1 MNCQEYRDMIEDA
14 LDVSLHGE
22 LATHVRRHLEH
33 CADCRDYFAARR
45 AEHVALF
52 ANVNAAYSH
61 LRPPP
66 SDFVARLT
74 CEVEAQRMARRGWR
88 RFALPRWALI
98 AASLVAMAGFVF
110 AATVVVDAVIAKDDD
125 SEAMEGRA
133 GDNVPPTTE
142 GTDGSDALA
151 ASETGGTR
159 SVASSE
165 VPETPS
171 VSYVPSTDNQQQTI
185 DNQQPSINNQQSTL
199 KREKAMT
206 KRKAA
211 AAALTAAMA
220 ATPLAAAN
228 GDEYQFI
235 DPTTYPA
242 ANYSYA
248 TSSSAITLNAGAV
261 PVAGVSGDLEAR
273 SRSNSSST
281 AIMLN
286 ALPFKGCY
294 LTIR

>member
-1 MNCQEYRDMIEDA
+1 
-14 LDVSLHGE
+14 
-22 LATHVRRHLEH
+22 
-33 CADCRDYFAARR
+33 
-45 AEHVALF
+45 
-52 ANVNAAYSH
+52 
-61 LRPPP
+61 
-66 SDFVARLT
+66 
-74 CEVEAQRMARRGWR
+74 
-88 RFALPRWALI
+88 
-98 AASLVAMAGFVF
+98 MAGFVF

-133 GDNVPPTTE
+133 GDNAPPTTE

-286 ALPFKGCY
+286 ALPFKGSY

>member
-1 MNCQEYRDMIEDA
+1 MNCREYRALIDDA
-14 LDVSLHGE
+14 LDVSLKDSLE
-22 LATHVRRHLEH
+22 QRVKLHLDH
-33 CADCRDYFAARR
+33 CPACRNYYESCRQ
-45 AEHVALF
+45 EHVALF
-52 ANVNAAYSH
+52 SVMNSAYADIR
-61 LRPPP
+61 LP
-66 SDFVARLT
+66 SNFADRVLAEIVAGN
-74 CEVEAQRMARRGWR
+74 MARKRSFFVR
-88 RFALPRWALI
+88 MPRWALI

-133 GDNVPPTTE
+133 GDNAPPTTE

-171 VSYVPSTDNQQQTI
+171 VSYVPSTDNQQ
-185 DNQQPSINNQQSTL
+185 PSINNQIEN
-199 KREKAMT
+199 EKGES
-206 KRKAA
+206 KVNIKKKA

>member
-1 MNCQEYRDMIEDA
+1 MNCREYRELIDDA
-14 LDVSLHGE
+14 LDTSLKGE
-22 LATHVRRHLEH
+22 PEQRVKRHLDHCTVCQAYYERRRQEH
-33 CADCRDYFAARR
+33 I
-45 AEHVALF
+45 ALF
-52 ANVNAAYSH
+52 TVLNAAYADAH
-61 LRPPP
+61 LPEGFADRVV
-66 SDFVARLT
+66 SEMAAERL
-74 CEVEAQRMARRGWR
+74 ARRR
-88 RFALPRWALI
+88 TFFARAPRWVLI
-98 AASLVAMAGFVF
+98 AASLVVMVGFVF
-110 AATVVVDAVIAKDDD
+110 AATVVVDTVIAKD
-125 SEAMEGRA
+125 
-133 GDNVPPTTE
+133 GDGEVLVGSVDPNVPDSLTLN
-142 GTDGSDALA
+142 DALV

-171 VSYVPSTDNQQQTI
+171 VSYVPSTDNQQQTT

-235 DPTTYPA
+235 DPPTYPA